1 MNHVRPNSLQPRI
14 LRFTTSP
21 SGVVALLAALGGI
34 TFCLVSTLSPGA
46 AHAQSNPS
54 VPATIPVQGYLTDS
68 NGDPVDGSVTM
79 RFRLYDSPADENEGG
94 TLLYE
99 EIQDQRTVEQGLFNE
114 QLGAGTS
121 TDAGT
126 SSELTPILFRN
137 HQFVFLEIEVAGETL
152 SPRKRLATAPYAA
165 YAEHAVSA
173 ARANVA
179 DNAEQ
184 IDGVSGSNVY
194 STQNQPSIDD
204 LPGGYTGANGVSVD
218 NNSNTIGLSTCPND
232 GEVLQWSSASGTWEC
247 AARQAADNTCSTGV
261 SVGLDAN
268 RNLVCQQVESAD
280 VGANQ
285 IGATQA
291 DTASIASE
299 YGTCSTLELLKGFD
313 STGSKVCKALNTND
327 FQLSSSS
334 DVELASNSV
343 GNDELATD
351 AVNSS
356 SIDDNTVAQTDLASD
371 SVGNSELQT
380 DAVSDD
386 KIDYG
391 CGSEYLELRG
401 CAGYDLQT
409 ALNGNFPT
417 CDSVGVGVVCK
428 EGSASCPS
436 NNTTYDQNGNSGPCE
451 SGVGG
456 TGSVQLYVKSAP

>member
-1 MNHVRPNSLQPRI
+1 MRHVRAGRQQPHL
-14 LRFTTSP
+14 LRFVTSR
-21 SGVVALLAALGGI
+21 SGVTAFLAALGGI
-34 TFCLVSTLSPGA
+34 TFCLISTLSPGA

-121 TDAGT
+121 TDEGT
-126 SSELTPILFRN
+126 SSELNPILFRN

-184 IDGVSGSNVY
+184 IDGVSGSDVY

-218 NNSNTIGLSTCPND
+218 NTTKTIGLSTCPND
-232 GEVLQWSSASGTWEC
+232 GEVLQWSNSSGTWEC
-247 AARQAADNTCSTGV
+247 APRQSAGNTCSTGV
-261 SVGLDAN
+261 SVGLDNN
-268 RNLVCQQVESAD
+268 RNLVCEQIDSAD

-285 IGATQA
+285 IDGTAA

-313 STGSKVCKALNTND
+313 SSGSRVCKALNTSD

-343 GNDELATD
+343 GSDELAMS
-351 AVNSS
+351 AVDSNA
-356 SIDDNTVAQTDLASD
+356 IDNNTVAQSDLASS
-371 SVGNSELQT
+371 SVGNSELQ
-380 DAVSDD
+380 DDSVSDD

-391 CGSEYLELRG
+391 CGSEYLELQG
-401 CAGYDLQT
+401 CAGYNVQT
-409 ALNGNFPT
+409 ALNANFPT

-436 NNTTYDQNGNSGPCE
+436 NNTTHDQNGNSSVCDG
-451 SGVGG
+451 GVGS
-456 TGSVQLYVKSAP
+456 TGSVQLYIKSAP